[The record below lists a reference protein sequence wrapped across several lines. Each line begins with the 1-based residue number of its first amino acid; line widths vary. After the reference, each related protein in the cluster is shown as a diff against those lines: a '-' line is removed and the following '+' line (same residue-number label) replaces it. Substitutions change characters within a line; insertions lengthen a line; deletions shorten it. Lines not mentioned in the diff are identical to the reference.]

1 MSRAAPGTAGAL
13 ARGMIRFSRLLL
25 LATLFVASCAGIHLV
40 PKEQAAR
47 DLQCPLEQVHV
58 QADGRAVGCGKVLH
72 YYAACSDDGKDC
84 KFIPNGGTMAHGA
97 MPR

>member
-1 MSRAAPGTAGAL
+1 
-13 ARGMIRFSRLLL
+13 MIRFSRLLL

-47 DLQCPLEQVHV
+47 DLQCPVEEVRV
-58 QADGRAVGCGKVLH
+58 QSDGRAVGCGKVLH
-72 YYAACSDDGKDC
+72 YYTACSDDGKDC